1 MAEQPPTNA
10 CYRKSGYDKL
20 IKKIIIIIKKKRDEH
35 LVKRNLHFFLSI
47 YYSSILF
54 SSITQTSETT

>member
-20 IKKIIIIIKKKRDEH
+20 IKKKKLKKE
-35 LVKRNLHFFLSI
+35 KNI
-47 YYSSILF
+47 
-54 SSITQTSETT
+54 